1 MALAGTLCGWFGH
14 AWGGAVAAH
23 PLRRC
28 SGQLR
33 RCFGYLWGAWWRLAL
48 CLNASQPPWVEI
60 CSGAASAHCRF
71 STLVRFPGACWWFAE
86 LLVPFSGHL
95 SPTNSPLDVLF
106 VAVFRQVPVPAP
118 ALCIAGRRGRFPPF
132 GRGGCLD
139 YANMGL
145 PVHFYSLLRGV
156 LHTAWTML
164 VLPTYAVLHGFA
176 S

>member
-1 MALAGTLCGWFGH
+1 MAGSGTLG
-14 AWGGAVAAH
+14 GGAVAAH